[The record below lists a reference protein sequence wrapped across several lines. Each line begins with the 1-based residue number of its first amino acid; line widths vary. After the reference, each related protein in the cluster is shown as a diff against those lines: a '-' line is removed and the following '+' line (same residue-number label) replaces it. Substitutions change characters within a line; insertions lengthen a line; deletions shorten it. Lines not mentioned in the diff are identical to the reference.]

1 MLHVHSQASSFWFR
15 PSTLIVQVIW
25 RTHCEFARGDK
36 LRVNIVV
43 FPFSRLKKLASM
55 SSDVHQRIRLGM
67 HSGGGQTQTDSSLPS
82 DIGMLPPSFSPR
94 ICVVSFLSSKAHRSR
109 ASFLTSECSLKQ
121 PHSSDRESGWKREIK
136 FVLLQYAFLLEM
148 KSPNKTNQWIGKTL
162 HKHCQLGI
170 MTNTQQ
176 PGGQKPK
183 STFQAYPYTWSTC
196 TIMPQAVFKRTQ
208 NTVTQPHTHTFHI
221 STETSIKVTRPW
233 PAKAPRNMRLVAVG
247 PSTQSAAPAGS
258 IGRCRRWP
266 GQARPRCRWGIRPLW
281 SEKEGDGPQ
290 PQAAVHAWALVLFAF
305 ASGLGGLSR
314 GRLGHGTPKA
324 WACTSILTSQRHG
337 WSAVCSSLGF
347 EISDPC
353 RCPCTC
359 QVTKLWNGEQGRMVL
374 LFTSKQLVI
383 GICNSRVMLSLHAVF
398 WGVMHA
404 QLHIHSGS
412 ASFGDETWLAR
423 CGSTCVFVVRL
434 FWKYRFDRALNIRP
448 RRPILRTTTFSS
460 ECQYCNFSTRMTKLA
475 RPLP

>member
-15 PSTLIVQVIW
+15 PSTLIVQIIW
-25 RTHCEFARGDK
+25 RTHCKFARGDK

-82 DIGMLPPSFSPR
+82 DIGMLPPSFSPPTPR

-121 PHSSDRESGWKREIK
+121 PHSSDRERGWKREIK

-162 HKHCQLGI
+162 HKHCHFIKQGI

-281 SEKEGDGPQ
+281 SGKEGDGPQ

-305 ASGLGGLSR
+305 ASLAGGSVERDAGTWNSKSLGMHFDLDITKA
-314 GRLGHGTPKA
+314 RL
-324 WACTSILTSQRHG
+324 
-337 WSAVCSSLGF
+337 VCSLL
-347 EISDPC
+347 ISWLRDLWSMLVAMHIPSY
-353 RCPCTC
+353 
-359 QVTKLWNGEQGRMVL
+359 QVVKRWTGEKGPSVCEQ
-374 LFTSKQLVI
+374 
-383 GICNSRVMLSLHAVF
+383 AV
-398 WGVMHA
+398 
-404 QLHIHSGS
+404 
-412 ASFGDETWLAR
+412 R
-423 CGSTCVFVVRL
+423 
-434 FWKYRFDRALNIRP
+434 DRHL
-448 RRPILRTTTFSS
+448 
-460 ECQYCNFSTRMTKLA
+460 Q
-475 RPLP
+475 